1 MGNYL
6 PQADRSKQGQKDGKS
21 ERLEFGACA
30 MQGWRQQMEDAHLSI
45 VGFNG
50 KDESL
55 FAVFDGHGGRE
66 VAAFSKQNFPKIFSN
81 SPHYLSGEI
90 SKAMTAT
97 YLELDE
103 LLSHPST
110 SPEASDGSERSP
122 RSRWE
127 SVGCTA
133 VSAFIKSGKIYV
145 ANCGDSRV
153 VLCRRGV
160 AVPLTVDHKP
170 GLPAEKKRILAAG
183 GVVLHGRVNG
193 NLNLSRA
200 IGDFAFKS
208 PSMAPEAQM
217 ITCVPEIS
225 QHEISDD
232 DEFLVIACD
241 GVWELWDSQAVCDF
255 IKQRMRRTEPLSRLV
270 GELLDSACS
279 QSLRQG
285 GGLGLDNLSCIL
297 IDLRPGKELLPDSE
311 DKPKPRLSQL
321 VEEDDDSDD
330 EADA

>member
-6 PQADRSKQGQKDGKS
+6 QQPDRSKQGQKDGRS
-21 ERLEFGACA
+21 ERLSFGSCA

-45 VGFNG
+45 LGFNG
-50 KDESL
+50 KDEAL

-66 VAAFSKQNFPKIFSN
+66 VALFSKQNFPKVFSN
-81 SPHYLSGEI
+81 SEHYLTGDI
-90 SKAMTAT
+90 PRAMTQG

-103 LLSHPST
+103 LLSNPSS
-110 SPEASDGSERSP
+110 SPEAIDGTSRAA
-122 RSRWE
+122 RTRWE

-133 VSAFIKSGKIYV
+133 VSVFIQNEKIHV
-145 ANCGDSRV
+145 ANCGDSRA
-153 VLCRRGV
+153 VLCKRGV

-170 GLPAEKKRILAAG
+170 GLPAEKSRILAAG

-200 IGDFAFKS
+200 IGDFAFKAS
-208 PSMAPEAQM
+208 SLAPEAQM
-217 ITCVPEIS
+217 ITAVPEIS
-225 QHEISDD
+225 QHVITDD

-255 IKQRMRRTEPLSRLV
+255 VKQRLRRTEPLSHLV

-279 QSLRQG
+279 GSLRQAS
-285 GGLGLDNLSCIL
+285 GLGLDNLTCI
-297 IDLRPGKELLPDSE
+297 IVDLRPGKELLPDAE
-311 DKPKPRLSQL
+311 DKPQARVRTQVP
-321 VEEDDDSDD
+321 EETDSDD
-330 EADA
+330 EFDA